1 MSSNLNSSVAEDII
15 MALQTDPELKQ
26 TVEYLK
32 TIGEYAGS
40 LKYPINSFSE
50 LVDKIGNKTISIDNR
65 ALKASDLR
73 RLIPAYYFPIVSSE
87 NFVEKANELRSIEF
101 KRLRKI
107 QKTA

>member
-1 MSSNLNSSVAEDII
+1 MSSNLDSNVAEDIVK
-15 MALQTDPELKQ
+15 ALQTDPELKQ

-32 TIGEYAGS
+32 IIGEYAKS
-40 LKYPINSFSE
+40 MKYPINSFSE
-50 LVDKIGNKTISIDNR
+50 LVDKIGNKSVNIDNR
-65 ALKASDLR
+65 TVKASDLR
-73 RLIPAYYFPIVSSE
+73 RLIPAYYFPIVSKE